1 MQFDLGPHCLHRLV
15 IQNIRGKYC
24 SFLELTLVTLLQ
36 LVLVFGL
43 TILIASTYTTL
54 SSQEKKLEVVKA
66 EDLQMPENPVDG
78 QKPVLDTME
87 KIIEDVKPPEEN
99 KNEGIFE
106 HVREY

>member
-1 MQFDLGPHCLHRLV
+1 
-15 IQNIRGKYC
+15 
-24 SFLELTLVTLLQ
+24 
-36 LVLVFGL
+36 
-43 TILIASTYTTL
+43 
-54 SSQEKKLEVVKA
+54 
-66 EDLQMPENPVDG
+66 MPENPVDG